1 MIPALYVAFMTRFG
15 QSVGSSAYTD
25 FGIVSYGLGLVLSTL
40 VMIMTRTIQPAL
52 FYTAPA
58 MIVATFFIAM
68 KRNERNQMMAGWDK
82 RTIEPEAPINHPEV
96 DSFKLL

>member
-1 MIPALYVAFMTRFG
+1 MLKIEIPSGSSNVPISSCATLSFIDIMVPALYVAFMTRFG

-25 FGIVSYGLGLVLSTL
+25 FGIISYGLGLVLSTL

-68 KRNERNQMMAGWDK
+68 K
-82 RTIEPEAPINHPEV
+82 
-96 DSFKLL
+96 